1 MPTPYLLMSEHMRQ
15 KFKRKSQDFRRNFS
29 DFAAAA
35 PSGERAKAA
44 KIQAKNRTNPLKA
57 KNEKT
62 PTDSGRGSTSKLITT
77 NQNYER
83 LHACPLTFIG
93 DTSANR
99 LS

>member
-1 MPTPYLLMSEHMRQ
+1 MHHVGFSL
-15 KFKRKSQDFRRNFS
+15 DFRRIFAEI
-29 DFAAAA
+29 AAAA

-44 KIQAKNRTNPLKA
+44 KIQADIRTNPLKA

-62 PTDSGRGSTSKLITT
+62 PTRIGRGLTSKQITT
-77 NQNYER
+77 NQHYER